1 MATLVLLPGEFHG
14 QRIQAGYSPWGWEE
28 SDTTEYASIFFFLLV
43 MFSSTSVKLVALCI
57 WFLLTPE
64 SNSISTKIDE
74 EQIECSL

>member
-1 MATLVLLPGEFHG
+1 MDRGYRQATVHG
-14 QRIQAGYSPWGWEE
+14 AGKSQIQLSMQAF
-28 SDTTEYASIFFFLLV
+28 FFFLLV

-74 EQIECSL
+74 EQIDCRL